1 MANSNNTQL
10 PGTGTDSAKR
20 AANDAAYGALYGA
33 VIGAN
38 PTGSNQYPNAN
49 GSLTQADINALRGMT
64 AQDYLNAFGT
74 AGNSQYP
81 NANSSVG
88 DNTTPNTFQDPNVSG
103 NVENSTDLTD
113 VAKDVI
119 NGKYGNAEAR
129 RNALIA
135 AGYDPDE
142 VQKIV
147 NGMYSARGGAGG
159 ISSENGGY
167 VVPTLPSASS
177 QADYIK
183 AMYDASQK
191 AQEESLRASYEKNTG
206 ALDYQQS
213 KIAPTYDAAANN
225 AGAQAAIQRANFNES
240 ANASGLNTG
249 AGSQADLSMRN
260 AEAAN
265 ISAIRKAQADA
276 QADLDYQRSQL
287 TLEYQNA
294 IREAIAKNEL
304 QKAQALYEEAKRV
317 DESLVSTAINQ
328 ANLNWQIW
336 KYNNS

>member
-10 PGTGTDSAKR
+10 FGSGTDSAKR

-38 PTGSNQYPNAN
+38 PTGNSQYPNAN
-49 GSLTQADINALRGMT
+49 GSMTQADINALRGMT
-64 AQDYLNAFGT
+64 PQDYLNAFGT
-74 AGNSQYP
+74 AGKP
-81 NANSSVG
+81 GGTTG
-88 DNTTPNTFQDPNVSG
+88 DANTTPNTFQDPPTNNTG
-103 NVENSTDLTD
+103 D
-113 VAKDVI
+113 
-119 NGKYGNAEAR
+119 
-129 RNALIA
+129 
-135 AGYDPDE
+135 
-142 VQKIV
+142 
-147 NGMYSARGGAGG
+147 GGGG
-159 ISSENGGY
+159 GGGGGGGY
-167 VVPTLPSASS
+167 YYTAPKAQYEAPTLPSASS

-183 AMYDASQK
+183 AMYDASRK
-191 AQEESLRASYEKNTG
+191 AQEEALRASYEKNTG

-249 AGSQADLSMRN
+249 AGSQAELSMRN

-265 ISAIRKAQADA
+265 ISAIRKAQANA

>member
-10 PGTGTDSAKR
+10 FGSGTDSAKR

-49 GSLTQADINALRGMT
+49 GSLTQADINTLRGMT

-81 NANSSVG
+81 NANSSG
-88 DNTTPNTFQDPNVSG
+88 GANTTPNTFQDPPTNNTG
-103 NVENSTDLTD
+103 D
-113 VAKDVI
+113 
-119 NGKYGNAEAR
+119 
-129 RNALIA
+129 
-135 AGYDPDE
+135 
-142 VQKIV
+142 
-147 NGMYSARGGAGG
+147 GGGG
-159 ISSENGGY
+159 GGGGGGGY
-167 VVPTLPSASS
+167 YYTAPKAQYEAPTLPSASS
-177 QADYIK
+177 QAEYIK

-191 AQEESLRASYEKNTG
+191 AQEEALRASYEKNTG
-206 ALDYQQS
+206 ALDYQQG

-249 AGSQADLSMRN
+249 AGSQAELSMRN

-265 ISAIRKAQADA
+265 ISAIRKAQANA

>member
-49 GSLTQADINALRGMT
+49 GSMTQADINALRGMT
-64 AQDYLNAFGT
+64 PQDYLNAFGT

-81 NANSSVG
+81 NANSSG
-88 DNTTPNTFQDPNVSG
+88 GANTTPNTFQDPPTNNTG
-103 NVENSTDLTD
+103 D
-113 VAKDVI
+113 
-119 NGKYGNAEAR
+119 
-129 RNALIA
+129 
-135 AGYDPDE
+135 
-142 VQKIV
+142 
-147 NGMYSARGGAGG
+147 GGGG
-159 ISSENGGY
+159 GGGGGGGY
-167 VVPTLPSASS
+167 YYTAPKAQYEAPTLPSATS

-191 AQEESLRASYEKNTG
+191 AQEEALRASYEKNTG
-206 ALDYQQS
+206 ALDYQQG

-249 AGSQADLSMRN
+249 AGSQAELSMRN

-276 QADLDYQRSQL
+276 QADLDFQRSQL

>member
-1 MANSNNTQL
+1 MALENSNKAQL
-10 PGTGTDSAKR
+10 PGETDSAKR
-20 AANDAAYGALYGA
+20 AANDAAYGALLGA
-33 VIGAN
+33 VIGAT

-49 GSLTQADINALRGMT
+49 SSGGANTTPNTFHDPNVSGNV
-64 AQDYLNAFGT
+64 
-74 AGNSQYP
+74 GNSQYP
-81 NANSSVG
+81 NANSGNV
-88 DNTTPNTFQDPNVSG
+88 FQDPNAG
-103 NVENSTDLTD
+103 GTTGNSTDLTG

-119 NGKYGNAEAR
+119 NGKYGNAGAR
-129 RNALIA
+129 RDALIA

-159 ISSENGGY
+159 ISSENGGD

-183 AMYDASQK
+183 AMYDASKK
-191 AQEESLRASYEKNTG
+191 AQEEALRASYEKNTG
-206 ALDYQQS
+206 ALDYQQG

-225 AGAQAAIQRANFNES
+225 AGAQAAIHRANFNES

-249 AGSQADLSMRN
+249 AGSQAELSMRN

>member
-10 PGTGTDSAKR
+10 YGSGTDSAKR
-20 AANDAAYGALYGA
+20 AANDAAYGSLLGA
-33 VIGAN
+33 IIGAA
-38 PTGSNQYPNAN
+38 PTGSK
-49 GSLTQADINALRGMT
+49 
-64 AQDYLNAFGT
+64 
-74 AGNSQYP
+74 QYP
-81 NANSSVG
+81 NANSSSLQGTVDPDRFG
-88 DNTTPNTFQDPNVSG
+88 NSGGANTTPNTFQDPPTN
-103 NVENSTDLTD
+103 NTDGGGGGG
-113 VAKDVI
+113 
-119 NGKYGNAEAR
+119 GKYYYTPPKAQYEA
-129 RNALIA
+129 
-135 AGYDPDE
+135 
-142 VQKIV
+142 
-147 NGMYSARGGAGG
+147 
-159 ISSENGGY
+159 
-167 VVPTLPSASS
+167 PTLPSASS

-191 AQEESLRASYEKNTG
+191 AQEEALRASYEKNTG
-206 ALDYQQS
+206 ALDYQQG
-213 KIAPTYDAAANN
+213 KLAPTYDTAANN

-249 AGSQADLSMRN
+249 AGSQAELSMRN

-265 ISAIRKAQADA
+265 ISSIRKAQADA

>member
-1 MANSNNTQL
+1 MAMKTFVISE
-10 PGTGTDSAKR
+10 
-20 AANDAAYGALYGA
+20 AANLPSKN
-33 VIGAN
+33 N
-38 PTGSNQYPNAN
+38 PSQNT
-49 GSLTQADINALRGMT
+49 LTQADINALRGMT
-64 AQDYLNAFGT
+64 PQDYLNAFGT
-74 AGNSQYP
+74 AGKPGGTTGGS
-81 NANSSVG
+81 
-88 DNTTPNTFQDPNVSG
+88 NTTPNTFQDPNVGG
-103 NVENSTDLTD
+103 NVGNSTDLTS

-119 NGKYGNAEAR
+119 NGKYGNAGAR
-129 RNALIA
+129 RDALIA
-135 AGYDPDE
+135 AGYDPDD

-159 ISSENGGY
+159 ISSENVGY
-167 VVPTLPSASS
+167 DVPTLPSATS

-191 AQEESLRASYEKNTG
+191 AQEEALRASYEKNTG
-206 ALDYQQS
+206 ALDYQQG

-249 AGSQADLSMRN
+249 AGSQAELSMRN

-276 QADLDYQRSQL
+276 QADLDFQRSQL

>member
-1 MANSNNTQL
+1 MANSNYTQL
-10 PGTGTDSAKR
+10 FGSGTDSVKR

-33 VIGAN
+33 VIGAT

-74 AGNSQYP
+74 AGKPGGTTGGS
-81 NANSSVG
+81 
-88 DNTTPNTFQDPNVSG
+88 NTTPNTFQDPPTNNTDGGGGGGGGGG
-103 NVENSTDLTD
+103 NYYYT
-113 VAKDVI
+113 APKAQ
-119 NGKYGNAEAR
+119 YEA
-129 RNALIA
+129 
-135 AGYDPDE
+135 
-142 VQKIV
+142 
-147 NGMYSARGGAGG
+147 
-159 ISSENGGY
+159 
-167 VVPTLPSASS
+167 PTLPAASS
-177 QADYIK
+177 QSDYIK

-191 AQEESLRASYEKNTG
+191 AQEEALRASYEKNTG
-206 ALDYQQS
+206 ALDYQQG

-249 AGSQADLSMRN
+249 AGSQAELSMRN

>member
-10 PGTGTDSAKR
+10 YGSGTDSAKR
-20 AANDAAYGALYGA
+20 AANDAAYGSLLGA
-33 VIGAN
+33 IIGAA
-38 PTGSNQYPNAN
+38 PVGS
-49 GSLTQADINALRGMT
+49 
-64 AQDYLNAFGT
+64 
-74 AGNSQYP
+74 SQYP
-81 NANSSVG
+81 NANSSSLQGTVDPDRFG
-88 DNTTPNTFQDPNVSG
+88 SSGGGNTTPNTFQDPPAN
-103 NVENSTDLTD
+103 NTDD
-113 VAKDVI
+113 GGGGG
-119 NGKYGNAEAR
+119 GKYYYTAPKAQYEA
-129 RNALIA
+129 
-135 AGYDPDE
+135 
-142 VQKIV
+142 
-147 NGMYSARGGAGG
+147 
-159 ISSENGGY
+159 
-167 VVPTLPSASS
+167 PTLPSASS

-191 AQEESLRASYEKNTG
+191 AQEEALRASYEKNTG
-206 ALDYQQS
+206 ALDYQQG
-213 KIAPTYDAAANN
+213 KLAPTYDAAANN

-249 AGSQADLSMRN
+249 AGSQAELSMRN

-265 ISAIRKAQADA
+265 ISSIRKAQADA

>member
-10 PGTGTDSAKR
+10 FGSGTDSAKR
-20 AANDAAYGALYGA
+20 AANDAAYGTLYGA
-33 VIGAN
+33 VIGAT
-38 PTGSNQYPNAN
+38 PTGSNKYHNAN
-49 GSLTQADINALRGMT
+49 GSMTQADINALRGMT
-64 AQDYLNAFGT
+64 AQDYLNAFYPAWKPGGT
-74 AGNSQYP
+74 TGVS
-81 NANSSVG
+81 
-88 DNTTPNTFQDPNVSG
+88 DTTPNKFQDPP
-103 NVENSTDLTD
+103 TDDTD
-113 VAKDVI
+113 DVGEDD
-119 NGKYGNAEAR
+119 GKYYYTAAPKAQYEA
-129 RNALIA
+129 
-135 AGYDPDE
+135 
-142 VQKIV
+142 
-147 NGMYSARGGAGG
+147 
-159 ISSENGGY
+159 
-167 VVPTLPSASS
+167 PTLPSASS

-191 AQEESLRASYEKNTG
+191 AQEEALRASYEKNTG
-206 ALDYQQS
+206 ALDYQQG

-249 AGSQADLSMRN
+249 AGSQAELSMRN

-294 IREAIAKNEL
+294 IRGAIAKNEL

>member
-1 MANSNNTQL
+1 MANFNNTQL
-10 PGTGTDSAKR
+10 LGSGTDSAKR
-20 AANDAAYGALYGA
+20 AANDAAYGA

-38 PTGSNQYPNAN
+38 PTGRNQYPNAN
-49 GSLTQADINALRGMT
+49 GSLTKADINALRGMT

-81 NANSSVG
+81 NTNSLG
-88 DNTTPNTFQDPNVSG
+88 GANTTPNTFQDPNVSG
-103 NVENSTDLTD
+103 NVGNSTDLTG

-119 NGKYGNAEAR
+119 NGKYGNAGAR
-129 RNALIA
+129 RDALIA

-159 ISSENGGY
+159 ISSANVGY
-167 VVPTLPSASS
+167 VVPTLPSATS

-191 AQEESLRASYEKNTG
+191 AQEEALRASYEKNTG
-206 ALDYQQS
+206 ALDYQQG

-249 AGSQADLSMRN
+249 AGSQAELSMRN

-287 TLEYQNA
+287 TMEYQNA

-304 QKAQALYEEAKRV
+304 QKAQALYDEAKRV

-328 ANLNWQIW
+328 ANLDWQIW

>member
-20 AANDAAYGALYGA
+20 AANDAAYSALYGA

-38 PTGSNQYPNAN
+38 PTGSNKYPNAN
-49 GSLTQADINALRGMT
+49 GSMTQADINALRGMT
-64 AQDYLNAFGT
+64 AQDYLNAFGPAWKPGGT
-74 AGNSQYP
+74 TGVS
-81 NANSSVG
+81 
-88 DNTTPNTFQDPNVSG
+88 DTTPNKFQDPP
-103 NVENSTDLTD
+103 TDDTD
-113 VAKDVI
+113 DV
-119 NGKYGNAEAR
+119 
-129 RNALIA
+129 
-135 AGYDPDE
+135 
-142 VQKIV
+142 
-147 NGMYSARGGAGG
+147 GGGG
-159 ISSENGGY
+159 DGGGGY
-167 VVPTLPSASS
+167 YYTEPKAQYEAPTLPSASS

-191 AQEESLRASYEKNTG
+191 AQEEALRASYEKNTG
-206 ALDYQQS
+206 ALDYQQG

-249 AGSQADLSMRN
+249 AGSQAELSMRN

-276 QADLDYQRSQL
+276 QADLDFQRSQL

-336 KYNNS
+336 KHNNS

>member
-10 PGTGTDSAKR
+10 FGSGTDSAKR

-33 VIGAN
+33 VIGAT
-38 PTGSNQYPNAN
+38 PTGRNQYPNAN
-49 GSLTQADINALRGMT
+49 GSMTQADINALRGMT
-64 AQDYLNAFGT
+64 PQDYLNAFGT

-81 NANSSVG
+81 NANSSG
-88 DNTTPNTFQDPNVSG
+88 DANTTPNTFQDPPTNNTG
-103 NVENSTDLTD
+103 D
-113 VAKDVI
+113 
-119 NGKYGNAEAR
+119 GGGGGGGG
-129 RNALIA
+129 
-135 AGYDPDE
+135 GYDYTAPKAQYE
-142 VQKIV
+142 
-147 NGMYSARGGAGG
+147 A
-159 ISSENGGY
+159 
-167 VVPTLPSASS
+167 PTLPSATS

-191 AQEESLRASYEKNTG
+191 AQEEALRASYEKNTG
-206 ALDYQQS
+206 ALDYQQG

-225 AGAQAAIQRANFNES
+225 AGAQAAIHRANFNES

-249 AGSQADLSMRN
+249 AGSQAELSMRN

>member
-10 PGTGTDSAKR
+10 FGSGTDSAKR
-20 AANDAAYGALYGA
+20 AANDAAYGSLLGA
-33 VIGAN
+33 IIGAA
-38 PTGSNQYPNAN
+38 PTGSK
-49 GSLTQADINALRGMT
+49 
-64 AQDYLNAFGT
+64 
-74 AGNSQYP
+74 QYP
-81 NANSSVG
+81 NANSSSLQGTVDPDRFG
-88 DNTTPNTFQDPNVSG
+88 NSGGSNTTPNTFQDPPAN
-103 NVENSTDLTD
+103 NTDD
-113 VAKDVI
+113 GGGGG
-119 NGKYGNAEAR
+119 GKYYYTPPKAQYEA
-129 RNALIA
+129 
-135 AGYDPDE
+135 
-142 VQKIV
+142 
-147 NGMYSARGGAGG
+147 
-159 ISSENGGY
+159 
-167 VVPTLPSASS
+167 PTLPSASS

-191 AQEESLRASYEKNTG
+191 AQEEALKASYEKNTG
-206 ALDYQQS
+206 ALDYQQG

-249 AGSQADLSMRN
+249 AGSQAELSMRN

-265 ISAIRKAQADA
+265 IASIRKAQADA

-336 KYNNS
+336 KYNNG

>member
-10 PGTGTDSAKR
+10 FGSGTDSAKR
-20 AANDAAYGALYGA
+20 AANDAAYGSLLGA
-33 VIGAN
+33 IIGAA
-38 PTGSNQYPNAN
+38 PTGSK
-49 GSLTQADINALRGMT
+49 
-64 AQDYLNAFGT
+64 
-74 AGNSQYP
+74 QYP
-81 NANSSVG
+81 NANSSSLQGTVDPDRFG
-88 DNTTPNTFQDPNVSG
+88 NSGGSNTTPNTFQDPPAN
-103 NVENSTDLTD
+103 NTDD
-113 VAKDVI
+113 GGGGG
-119 NGKYGNAEAR
+119 GKYYYTPPKAQYEA
-129 RNALIA
+129 
-135 AGYDPDE
+135 
-142 VQKIV
+142 
-147 NGMYSARGGAGG
+147 
-159 ISSENGGY
+159 
-167 VVPTLPSASS
+167 PTLPSASS

-191 AQEESLRASYEKNTG
+191 AQEEALKASYEKNTG
-206 ALDYQQS
+206 ALDYQQG

-249 AGSQADLSMRN
+249 AGSQAELSMRN

-265 ISAIRKAQADA
+265 ISSIRKAQADA

>member
-10 PGTGTDSAKR
+10 SGSGTDNAKR
-20 AANDAAYGALYGA
+20 AANDAAYGSLLGA
-33 VIGAN
+33 IIGAA
-38 PTGSNQYPNAN
+38 PTGSK
-49 GSLTQADINALRGMT
+49 
-64 AQDYLNAFGT
+64 
-74 AGNSQYP
+74 QYP
-81 NANSSVG
+81 NANSSSLQGTVDPDRFG
-88 DNTTPNTFQDPNVSG
+88 NSGGSNTTPNTFQDPPAN
-103 NVENSTDLTD
+103 NTDD
-113 VAKDVI
+113 GGGGG
-119 NGKYGNAEAR
+119 GKYYYTPPKAQYEA
-129 RNALIA
+129 
-135 AGYDPDE
+135 
-142 VQKIV
+142 
-147 NGMYSARGGAGG
+147 
-159 ISSENGGY
+159 
-167 VVPTLPSASS
+167 PTLPSASS

-191 AQEESLRASYEKNTG
+191 AQEEALKASYEKNTG
-206 ALDYQQS
+206 ALDYQQG

-249 AGSQADLSMRN
+249 AGSQAELSMRN

-265 ISAIRKAQADA
+265 ISSIRKAQADA

>member
-10 PGTGTDSAKR
+10 FGSGTDSAKR
-20 AANDAAYGALYGA
+20 AANDAAYGSLLGA
-33 VIGAN
+33 IIGAA
-38 PTGSNQYPNAN
+38 PTGSK
-49 GSLTQADINALRGMT
+49 
-64 AQDYLNAFGT
+64 
-74 AGNSQYP
+74 QYP
-81 NANSSVG
+81 NANSSSLQGTVDPDRFG
-88 DNTTPNTFQDPNVSG
+88 NSGGSNTTPNTFQDPPAN
-103 NVENSTDLTD
+103 NTDD
-113 VAKDVI
+113 GGGGG
-119 NGKYGNAEAR
+119 GKYYYTPPKAQYEA
-129 RNALIA
+129 
-135 AGYDPDE
+135 
-142 VQKIV
+142 
-147 NGMYSARGGAGG
+147 
-159 ISSENGGY
+159 
-167 VVPTLPSASS
+167 PTLPSASS

-191 AQEESLRASYEKNTG
+191 AQEEALRASYEKNTG
-206 ALDYQQS
+206 ALDYQQG

-249 AGSQADLSMRN
+249 AGSQAELSMRN

-265 ISAIRKAQADA
+265 IASIRKAQADA

-287 TLEYQNA
+287 ALEYQNA

>member
-10 PGTGTDSAKR
+10 FGSGTDSAKR

-33 VIGAN
+33 VIGAT
-38 PTGSNQYPNAN
+38 PTGSSQYPNAN
-49 GSLTQADINALRGMT
+49 GSMTNADINALRGMT
-64 AQDYLNAFGT
+64 PQDYLNAFGT
-74 AGNSQYP
+74 AGKPGGTTGVS
-81 NANSSVG
+81 
-88 DNTTPNTFQDPNVSG
+88 NTTPNTFQDPPTNNTG
-103 NVENSTDLTD
+103 GGGGGGD
-113 VAKDVI
+113 
-119 NGKYGNAEAR
+119 
-129 RNALIA
+129 
-135 AGYDPDE
+135 
-142 VQKIV
+142 
-147 NGMYSARGGAGG
+147 RGGGG
-159 ISSENGGY
+159 GGGY
-167 VVPTLPSASS
+167 YTEPKAQYEAPTLPSASS

-183 AMYDASQK
+183 AMYDASRK
-191 AQEESLRASYEKNTG
+191 AQEEALRASYEKNTG

-240 ANASGLNTG
+240 TNASGLNTG
-249 AGSQADLSMRN
+249 AGSQAELSMRN

-287 TLEYQNA
+287 ALEYQNA

-328 ANLNWQIW
+328 ANLDWQIW

>member
-10 PGTGTDSAKR
+10 FDSGTDSAKR
-20 AANDAAYGALYGA
+20 AANDAAYGALLGA
-33 VIGAN
+33 VIGATT
-38 PTGSNQYPNAN
+38 TGSNQYPNAN

-74 AGNSQYP
+74 AGKPGGTTGGS
-81 NANSSVG
+81 NA
-88 DNTTPNTFQDPNVSG
+88 TPNTFQDPPTDNTDDGGGGGGGG
-103 NVENSTDLTD
+103 NYYYT
-113 VAKDVI
+113 APKAQ
-119 NGKYGNAEAR
+119 YEA
-129 RNALIA
+129 
-135 AGYDPDE
+135 
-142 VQKIV
+142 
-147 NGMYSARGGAGG
+147 
-159 ISSENGGY
+159 
-167 VVPTLPSASS
+167 PTLPSASS
-177 QADYIK
+177 QEDYIK

-191 AQEESLRASYEKNTG
+191 AQEEALRASYEKNTG

-249 AGSQADLSMRN
+249 AGSQAELSMRN

-304 QKAQALYEEAKRV
+304 QKAQALYDEAKRV

-336 KYNNS
+336 KSNNS

>member
-1 MANSNNTQL
+1 MAKNNQNS
-10 PGTGTDSAKR
+10 AM
-20 AANDAAYGALYGA
+20 
-33 VIGAN
+33 
-38 PTGSNQYPNAN
+38 
-49 GSLTQADINALRGMT
+49 TQADINALRGMT
-64 AQDYLNAFGT
+64 AQDDLNAFGT
-74 AGNSQYP
+74 AGKTSGTSGNSQYP
-81 NANSSVG
+81 NANSSSLQGTVDPDRFSSSG
-88 DNTTPNTFQDPNVSG
+88 GGNTTPNTFQDPPTNNTG
-103 NVENSTDLTD
+103 DGGGGGG
-113 VAKDVI
+113 
-119 NGKYGNAEAR
+119 GKYYYTAPKAQYEA
-129 RNALIA
+129 
-135 AGYDPDE
+135 
-142 VQKIV
+142 
-147 NGMYSARGGAGG
+147 
-159 ISSENGGY
+159 
-167 VVPTLPSASS
+167 PTLPSASS

-191 AQEESLRASYEKNTG
+191 AQEEALRASYEKNTG
-206 ALDYQQS
+206 ALDYQQG
-213 KIAPTYDAAANN
+213 KLAPTYDAAANN

-249 AGSQADLSMRN
+249 AGSQAELSMRN

-265 ISAIRKAQADA
+265 IASIRKAQADA

>member
-10 PGTGTDSAKR
+10 FGSGTDSAKR

-49 GSLTQADINALRGMT
+49 GSMTQADINALRGMT
-64 AQDYLNAFGT
+64 PQDYLNAFGT
-74 AGNSQYP
+74 AGKPGSTTGG
-81 NANSSVG
+81 S
-88 DNTTPNTFQDPNVSG
+88 NTTPNTFQDPPTN
-103 NVENSTDLTD
+103 NTDD
-113 VAKDVI
+113 
-119 NGKYGNAEAR
+119 
-129 RNALIA
+129 
-135 AGYDPDE
+135 
-142 VQKIV
+142 
-147 NGMYSARGGAGG
+147 GGGG
-159 ISSENGGY
+159 GGGGGGGY
-167 VVPTLPSASS
+167 YTSPKAQYEAPTLPSATS

-183 AMYDASQK
+183 AMYDASRK
-191 AQEESLRASYEKNTG
+191 AQEEALRASYEKNTG

-249 AGSQADLSMRN
+249 AGSQAELSMRN

>member
-1 MANSNNTQL
+1 MANSNYTPL
-10 PGTGTDSAKR
+10 SGSGTDSAKR
-20 AANDAAYGALYGA
+20 AANDAAYGSLLGA
-33 VIGAN
+33 ILKAA
-38 PTGSNQYPNAN
+38 PAGSNQYPNAN
-49 GSLTQADINALRGMT
+49 SSSLQ
-64 AQDYLNAFGT
+64 GT
-74 AGNSQYP
+74 VDPDRFGNSGG
-81 NANSSVG
+81 A
-88 DNTTPNTFQDPNVSG
+88 NTTSNTFQDPPADN
-103 NVENSTDLTD
+103 TDGGGGG
-113 VAKDVI
+113 
-119 NGKYGNAEAR
+119 GKYYYTAPKAQYEA
-129 RNALIA
+129 
-135 AGYDPDE
+135 
-142 VQKIV
+142 
-147 NGMYSARGGAGG
+147 
-159 ISSENGGY
+159 
-167 VVPTLPSASS
+167 PTLPSASS

-191 AQEESLRASYEKNTG
+191 AQEEALRASYEKNTG
-206 ALDYQQS
+206 ALDYQHG

-225 AGAQAAIQRANFNES
+225 AAAQAAIQRASFNES

-249 AGSQADLSMRN
+249 AGSQAELSMRN

-265 ISAIRKAQADA
+265 ISSIRKAQADA

>member
-10 PGTGTDSAKR
+10 SASEKESAKR

-38 PTGSNQYPNAN
+38 TTGSNQYPNAN

-81 NANSSVG
+81 NANSSG
-88 DNTTPNTFQDPNVSG
+88 GANTTPNTFQDPPTNNTG
-103 NVENSTDLTD
+103 D
-113 VAKDVI
+113 
-119 NGKYGNAEAR
+119 
-129 RNALIA
+129 
-135 AGYDPDE
+135 
-142 VQKIV
+142 
-147 NGMYSARGGAGG
+147 GGGG
-159 ISSENGGY
+159 GGGGGGGY
-167 VVPTLPSASS
+167 YYTAPKAQYEAPTLPSATS

-191 AQEESLRASYEKNTG
+191 AQEEALRASYEKNTG
-206 ALDYQQS
+206 ALDYQQG

-249 AGSQADLSMRN
+249 AGSQAELSMRN

-276 QADLDYQRSQL
+276 QADLDFQRSQL

>member
-1 MANSNNTQL
+1 MGITAQKTMLKNSS
-10 PGTGTDSAKR
+10 GTNSLTSAS
-20 AANDAAYGALYGA
+20 GA
-33 VIGAN
+33 GAN
-38 PTGSNQYPNAN
+38 Q
-49 GSLTQADINALRGMT
+49 
-64 AQDYLNAFGT
+64 
-74 AGNSQYP
+74 
-81 NANSSVG
+81 NANSSSLQG
-88 DNTTPNTFQDPNVSG
+88 TIDPDRFTDKNTGYPYYETPNSGSGYQEPNVGGSVG
-103 NVENSTDLTD
+103 NSTDLTG

-119 NGKYGNAEAR
+119 SGKYGNAGAR
-129 RNALIA
+129 RDALTA

-147 NGMYSARGGAGG
+147 NEMYNSRGGSGSA
-159 ISSENGGY
+159 NGGY
-167 VVPTLPSASS
+167 EAPTLPSASS

-191 AQEESLRASYEKNTG
+191 AQEEALRASYEKNTG
-206 ALDYQQS
+206 ALDYQQG

-249 AGSQADLSMRN
+249 AGSQAELSMRN

-336 KYNNS
+336 KYNNG

>member
-10 PGTGTDSAKR
+10 SGSGTDSAKR
-20 AANDAAYGALYGA
+20 AANDAAYGSLLGA
-33 VIGAN
+33 IIGAA
-38 PTGSNQYPNAN
+38 PVGSNQYPNAN
-49 GSLTQADINALRGMT
+49 SSSLQ
-64 AQDYLNAFGT
+64 GT
-74 AGNSQYP
+74 VDP
-81 NANSSVG
+81 DRFSSSG
-88 DNTTPNTFQDPNVSG
+88 GGNTTPNTFQDPPTN
-103 NVENSTDLTD
+103 NTDGGGGG
-113 VAKDVI
+113 
-119 NGKYGNAEAR
+119 GKYYYTPPKAQYEA
-129 RNALIA
+129 
-135 AGYDPDE
+135 
-142 VQKIV
+142 
-147 NGMYSARGGAGG
+147 
-159 ISSENGGY
+159 
-167 VVPTLPSASS
+167 PTLPSASS

-191 AQEESLRASYEKNTG
+191 AQEEALRASYEKNTG
-206 ALDYQQS
+206 ALDYQQG
-213 KIAPTYDAAANN
+213 KLAPTYDAAANN

-249 AGSQADLSMRN
+249 AGSQAELSMRN

-265 ISAIRKAQADA
+265 IASIRKAQADA

-336 KYNNS
+336 KYNNG

>member
-10 PGTGTDSAKR
+10 YGSGTDSAKR
-20 AANDAAYGALYGA
+20 AANDAAYGSLLGA
-33 VIGAN
+33 IIGAA
-38 PTGSNQYPNAN
+38 PVGS
-49 GSLTQADINALRGMT
+49 
-64 AQDYLNAFGT
+64 
-74 AGNSQYP
+74 SQYP
-81 NANSSVG
+81 NANSSSLQGTVDPDRFG
-88 DNTTPNTFQDPNVSG
+88 SSGGGNTTPNTFQDPPAN
-103 NVENSTDLTD
+103 NTDD
-113 VAKDVI
+113 GGGGG
-119 NGKYGNAEAR
+119 GKYYYTAPKAQYEA
-129 RNALIA
+129 
-135 AGYDPDE
+135 
-142 VQKIV
+142 
-147 NGMYSARGGAGG
+147 
-159 ISSENGGY
+159 
-167 VVPTLPSASS
+167 PTLPSASS

-191 AQEESLRASYEKNTG
+191 AQEEALRASYEKNTG
-206 ALDYQQS
+206 ALDYQQG

-249 AGSQADLSMRN
+249 AGSQAELSMRN

-265 ISAIRKAQADA
+265 IASIRKAQADA

>member
-10 PGTGTDSAKR
+10 FGSGTDSAKR

-64 AQDYLNAFGT
+64 AQDYLNAFGK
-74 AGNSQYP
+74 AGNRQSP
-81 NANSSVG
+81 NANSSGG
-88 DNTTPNTFQDPNVSG
+88 DNTTPNTFQDPPTNNTG
-103 NVENSTDLTD
+103 D
-113 VAKDVI
+113 
-119 NGKYGNAEAR
+119 
-129 RNALIA
+129 
-135 AGYDPDE
+135 
-142 VQKIV
+142 
-147 NGMYSARGGAGG
+147 GGGG
-159 ISSENGGY
+159 GGDGGGGGGGGGY
-167 VVPTLPSASS
+167 YYTAPKAQYEAPTLPSATS

-183 AMYDASQK
+183 AMYDASRK
-191 AQEESLRASYEKNTG
+191 AQEEALRASYEKNTG
-206 ALDYQQS
+206 ALDYQQG

-249 AGSQADLSMRN
+249 AGSQAELSMRN

-328 ANLNWQIW
+328 ANLDGQIW

>member
-1 MANSNNTQL
+1 M
-10 PGTGTDSAKR
+10 
-20 AANDAAYGALYGA
+20 
-33 VIGAN
+33 
-38 PTGSNQYPNAN
+38 
-49 GSLTQADINALRGMT
+49 
-64 AQDYLNAFGT
+64 
-74 AGNSQYP
+74 
-81 NANSSVG
+81 
-88 DNTTPNTFQDPNVSG
+88 
-103 NVENSTDLTD
+103 
-113 VAKDVI
+113 
-119 NGKYGNAEAR
+119 
-129 RNALIA
+129 
-135 AGYDPDE
+135 
-142 VQKIV
+142 
-147 NGMYSARGGAGG
+147 
-159 ISSENGGY
+159 
-167 VVPTLPSASS
+167 PTLPSATS

-191 AQEESLRASYEKNTG
+191 AQEEALRASYEKNTG
-206 ALDYQQS
+206 ALDYQQG

-249 AGSQADLSMRN
+249 AGSQAELSMRN

-265 ISAIRKAQADA
+265 ISAIRKAQANA

-328 ANLNWQIW
+328 ANLNWKIW
-336 KYNNS
+336 KNNNS